1 VTRPPSLVE
10 VWLQVLEPMERMR
23 RESDLVKV
31 FPSYL
36 SGEDLFGL
44 TEMAIVWVIESVRY
58 RQIRDHCGCPV
69 VSLVVV
75 LLFF

>member
-1 VTRPPSLVE
+1 MSLIHVYRLTVAE
-10 VWLQVLEPMERMR
+10 VWLKVLEPMERMR

-44 TEMAIVWVIESVRY
+44 TEMAVIWVIESVRDKHIY
-58 RQIRDHCGCPV
+58 VHEWSAI
-69 VSLVVV
+69 LT
-75 LLFF
+75 